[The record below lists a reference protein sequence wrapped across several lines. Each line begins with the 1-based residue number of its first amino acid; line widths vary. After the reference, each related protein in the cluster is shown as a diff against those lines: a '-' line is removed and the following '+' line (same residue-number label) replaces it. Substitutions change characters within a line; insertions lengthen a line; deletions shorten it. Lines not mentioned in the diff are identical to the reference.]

1 MLQKQKDSTEEC
13 DSILNGLFEVK
24 REIERQQADSSEQK
38 QQFIKESLETS
49 EDNIDSNEKTVAFLE
64 KLADKL
70 EDHFL
75 SMDVKRKLD
84 KRQLELQELQ
94 NICQD
99 FSEKLT
105 DMQEHLITDIDK
117 ISNKASIQN
126 PLQDLLIDENGNPVN
141 LLEELMQV

>member
-1 MLQKQKDSTEEC
+1 
-13 DSILNGLFEVK
+13 
-24 REIERQQADSSEQK
+24 
-38 QQFIKESLETS
+38 LETS

-117 ISNKASIQN
+117 ISNKASI
-126 PLQDLLIDENGNPVN
+126 
-141 LLEELMQV
+141 